1 MLETLTLTFGYLSL
15 AGIACVFLW
24 LVFYQSSD
32 EEFTSPPTDRDDFHN
47 LLRDDK
53 TECLL
58 LGLIWPLVLAT
69 LLLILVVNVIL
80 HVFCLLLILLD
91 HVREWWRGK
100 KQKSLY

>member
-1 MLETLTLTFGYLSL
+1 MLETLTLALGYFSL
-15 AGIACVFLW
+15 AGITCVFLW
-24 LVFYQSSD
+24 LVFYQPSGK
-32 EEFTSPPTDRDDFHN
+32 EFTLLHTDRDDFHN

-80 HVFCLLLILLD
+80 HVFCLLLVLLD

-100 KQKSLY
+100 KQKSSH